1 MVDLRHRREKA
12 DCSAPVGAAAAAAT
26 AGGRSWRPRRCDEE
40 TLLLRRSEEGA
51 GCPLSSSL
59 VPATEREKKL
69 LWFKGHR
76 KMRAELGGGRSV
88 EDGLCGDWLVMFLA
102 EGEEKKV
109 CVQRGGRS
117 VWPRVRATKG
127 KMAGA
132 KMGVG
137 SSCGER
143 GRGRVLCSLVSA
155 LKMSENGG
163 NGDGWFGRVWGR
175 WFWPREKNGRRNG
188 EDRLRF

>member
-1 MVDLRHRREKA
+1 
-12 DCSAPVGAAAAAAT
+12 VGAAAAAAT

-88 EDGLCGDWLVMFLA
+88 EDGLCGDRLVMFLA

-137 SSCGER
+137 SVCLWQREGKWP
-143 GRGRVLCSLVSA
+143 A
-155 LKMSENGG
+155 M
-163 NGDGWFGRVWGR
+163 GD
-175 WFWPREKNGRRNG
+175 
-188 EDRLRF
+188 DRLRFERKMEQLPLGFWPRQMSG

>member
-1 MVDLRHRREKA
+1 MEIGGEAEKRLNLQAPPEGEGGLLRA
-12 DCSAPVGAAAAAAT
+12 Y
-26 AGGRSWRPRRCDEE
+26 GRSALLATTPGEEPETAAVDEE

-88 EDGLCGDWLVMFLA
+88 EDGLCGDRLVMFLA

-137 SSCGER
+137 SVCLWQREGKWPAMGDDWLRFER
-143 GRGRVLCSLVSA
+143 
-155 LKMSENGG
+155 KMEPLPLG
-163 NGDGWFGRVWGR
+163 
-175 WFWPREKNGRRNG
+175 FWPRQMSG
-188 EDRLRF
+188 

>member
-1 MVDLRHRREKA
+1 
-12 DCSAPVGAAAAAAT
+12 VGDAAAAAT

-76 KMRAELGGGRSV
+76 KMRAELGGGRSG
-88 EDGLCGDWLVMFLA
+88 EDGLCGDRLVMFLA

-109 CVQRGGRS
+109 CVQRG
-117 VWPRVRATKG
+117 
-127 KMAGA
+127 AG
-132 KMGVG
+132 
-137 SSCGER
+137 
-143 GRGRVLCSLVSA
+143 L
-155 LKMSENGG
+155 
-163 NGDGWFGRVWGR
+163 FGR
-175 WFWPREKNGRRNG
+175 E
-188 EDRLRF
+188 

>member
-1 MVDLRHRREKA
+1 
-12 DCSAPVGAAAAAAT
+12 VGDAATAAT

-76 KMRAELGGGRSV
+76 KMRAELGGGRSG
-88 EDGLCGDWLVMFLA
+88 EDGLCGDRLVMFLA

-109 CVQRGGRS
+109 CVQRGGPVCLAESESNQREDGRS
-117 VWPRVRATKG
+117 Q
-127 KMAGA
+127 
-132 KMGVG
+132 
-137 SSCGER
+137 
-143 GRGRVLCSLVSA
+143 
-155 LKMSENGG
+155 NGG
-163 NGDGWFGRVWGR
+163 RFGLSLAKRGEVAGYGR
-175 WFWPREKNGRRNG
+175 
-188 EDRLRF
+188 